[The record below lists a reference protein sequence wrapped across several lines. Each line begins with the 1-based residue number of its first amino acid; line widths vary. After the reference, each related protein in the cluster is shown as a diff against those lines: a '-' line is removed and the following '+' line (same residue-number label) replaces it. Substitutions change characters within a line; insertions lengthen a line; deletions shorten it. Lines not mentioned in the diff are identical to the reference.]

1 ILPLTVHIGAAFELF
16 AARAGSVPWRL
27 CGEVA
32 VTMKRQLFRMVRWA
46 SVVFPVMWFLYV
58 LHTVSQG
65 EDDSSLFPRE
75 VVPQREYDDAVADLS
90 AQESE
95 NLVPKEKK
103 IENHPFPTYKDP
115 NPADS
120 NIANYKED
128 ADKVLRNFP
137 DVQENRD
144 FKGKLKNQGIDFQ
157 RNENVNNKGNFSDN
171 VLRVP
176 PGPRNDVNDKVPA
189 DVRKNNDDVGDQK
202 DADPYADVTYPSYVE
217 RLPSGAKGQGEK
229 GLKIKKDDLPPDQ
242 QKVYQEKW
250 DKNSFNQMA
259 SDLIPVHRELPDFRS
274 QQCREKQYPSTL
286 PSVSVIIIFHNEAW
300 STLLRSVHSI
310 LDRTRDDLLT
320 EVILVDDSSTMDHLK
335 KPLEKYFRDYPKV
348 KIVRSPER
356 GGLTKARLRGFA
368 ESKGE
373 AIVFLD
379 SHIECSPGW
388 AEPLLAVIAEDY
400 RAVPFPIIDMIGA
413 GDLGYM
419 AHGMSALGTFNFQ
432 SLTFTW
438 SNSNL
443 YVLDH
448 VKTPANTRPS
458 PTMPGG
464 LFAIS
469 RRWFIE
475 LGLYDPELDYWGGE
489 NMELSFKAWMCNGS
503 VVVAECSH
511 IGHIFRSTNPI
522 KWATN
527 LGNRNYVRVAMVWM
541 DQYKNHYFER
551 VNYNLGDYGDISERL
566 ALRKRLG
573 CHDFGWYMDNIYPEL
588 KKQIVMNATY
598 AGQVKHKDTGLCL
611 DKMSNHESG
620 PQLFSCHSLGG
631 PQFWY
636 LADDKYLQIES
647 RFAYKGPNNKVKL
660 SRDHHDEWRYDE
672 KTEHLQ
678 HVESGLCMQ
687 KSADSPRTLVLAP
700 CSPLSFN
707 QRWLLQRRRPFPDS
721 VQFGVS
727 SAYIQMM
734 ARLEQVSYDNGA
746 FVTDKVDSEDVEL
759 REARTAGLN
768 PDSFGYLIG
777 RAADR
782 KSHRRT
788 RLTEVVP
795 GSNTILDNDGG
806 ARHPFS
812 LGVFTSKKQGSKIQH
827 KLRRIR
833 SYYRAQ
839 DELIAAYEGISND
852 DNCDESKDDA
862 MKKRQRLVVRLSQ
875 ITFFVNL
882 LAASVL
888 SGSLAIISSLV
899 DSVVDLVS
907 GLLLW
912 WTNRAIRKSDPYV
925 YPQGRSKLEPVSI
938 IVLSV
943 VMGVAS
949 LQLIREAIEMLV
961 DLAGDSSSLPSMG
974 IPTFVIAGC
983 TIVAKLVLW
992 LVCRR
997 VDSPTVQAL
1006 ALDHRNDVM
1015 SNIVAIACGYLGSAE
1030 FQQQVDIR
1038 GFIFVDPAGAILIS
1052 VYIIYNWWRTGH
1064 EQMKLLTGHTARPDF
1079 LSKITW
1085 LVLNHDH
1092 RIRHVDTVRAFHFGN
1107 NFLVE
1112 VDIVLPG
1119 SMDLCSAHEIGETL
1133 QQKLE
1138 NMDEVERAFVHV
1150 DYEWT
1155 HNPEAEHKVVR

>member
-1 ILPLTVHIGAAFELF
+1 MTSTIKFLLMSERITTML
-16 AARAGSVPWRL
+16 
-27 CGEVA
+27 
-32 VTMKRQLFRMVRWA
+32 VTKRTQTR
-46 SVVFPVMWFLYV
+46 
-58 LHTVSQG
+58 
-65 EDDSSLFPRE
+65 
-75 VVPQREYDDAVADLS
+75 
-90 AQESE
+90 
-95 NLVPKEKK
+95 
-103 IENHPFPTYKDP
+103 
-115 NPADS
+115 
-120 NIANYKED
+120 
-128 ADKVLRNFP
+128 
-137 DVQENRD
+137 
-144 FKGKLKNQGIDFQ
+144 
-157 RNENVNNKGNFSDN
+157 
-171 VLRVP
+171 
-176 PGPRNDVNDKVPA
+176 
-189 DVRKNNDDVGDQK
+189 
-202 DADPYADVTYPSYVE
+202 
-217 RLPSGAKGQGEK
+217 QGEK

-631 PQFWY
+631 PQFW
-636 LADDKYLQIES
+636 
-647 RFAYKGPNNKVKL
+647 
-660 SRDHHDEWRYDE
+660 
-672 KTEHLQ
+672 
-678 HVESGLCMQ
+678 
-687 KSADSPRTLVLAP
+687 
-700 CSPLSFN
+700 
-707 QRWLLQRRRPFPDS
+707 
-721 VQFGVS
+721 
-727 SAYIQMM
+727 
-734 ARLEQVSYDNGA
+734 
-746 FVTDKVDSEDVEL
+746 
-759 REARTAGLN
+759 
-768 PDSFGYLIG
+768 
-777 RAADR
+777 
-782 KSHRRT
+782 
-788 RLTEVVP
+788 
-795 GSNTILDNDGG
+795 
-806 ARHPFS
+806 
-812 LGVFTSKKQGSKIQH
+812 
-827 KLRRIR
+827 

-882 LAASVL
+882 VLLGGKLAASVL

-997 VDSPTVQAL
+997 VDSPTSL
-1006 ALDHRNDVM
+1006 RSSGHYDK
-1015 SNIVAIACGYLGSAE
+1015 
-1030 FQQQVDIR
+1030 
-1038 GFIFVDPAGAILIS
+1038 
-1052 VYIIYNWWRTGH
+1052 TG
-1064 EQMKLLTGHTARPDF
+1064 PDF